1 MLSISERHNM
11 KTDKTQ
17 RKEFSKIIILVT
29 FCIFIFTLLIGC
41 ILAWNGK
48 DTSIFYYAIPST
60 GGVVGSSVIFYYRK
74 AQVEN
79 SVKLQIHTL
88 EEMYQMK
95 EKYQTQSMDINSV
108 ISCTESEIKNTI
120 SNYKNDG
127 NTPVNI
133 SG

>member
-1 MLSISERHNM
+1 M
-11 KTDKTQ
+11 KK
-17 RKEFSKIIILVT
+17 KEFSKIIIAVT
-29 FCIFIFTLLIGC
+29 FIIFVLVLIAGC
-41 ILAWNGK
+41 VLAWEGR
-48 DTSIFYYAIPST
+48 DTSLFCYAIPST

-79 SVKLQIHTL
+79 SVKLQIHAL
-88 EEMYQMK
+88 EEMYQMR
-95 EKYQTQSMDINSV
+95 EKYQNQLIDINGV

-120 SNYKNDG
+120 SNYKSDG